1 MNHGRKLGL
10 TDFLDGQNYLLVIVD
25 SDLSNYP
32 EMALLSNTSAA
43 CVTTHIKSIFAR
55 HDIPQV
61 VYSDNGLCYS
71 DKDFQKFIEE
81 YGFQHQAAV
90 EWKGRE
96 MSTHSETATQE
107 SSEQPIG
114 SLFSSAELTCLSTS
128 TLLILNPPL

>member
-61 VYSDNGLCYS
+61 VYSDNGL
-71 DKDFQKFIEE
+71 Q
-81 YGFQHQAAV
+81 
-90 EWKGRE
+90 
-96 MSTHSETATQE
+96 
-107 SSEQPIG
+107 
-114 SLFSSAELTCLSTS
+114 
-128 TLLILNPPL
+128 